1 MALTTSEVSRL
12 KYELGYP
19 LLQAGAEPYIGTSAA
34 FEQVIQPYLQAG
46 ASTTCAT
53 AVTAST
59 TPAPVTLTLASAT
72 GFAAGNRIVVDVDDR
87 QETPTVQLVN
97 ASTIVVLLS
106 KTHSGT
112 YPVTVEGGE
121 SMIREALD
129 ELREL
134 HSSIKSA
141 AIKAGIKR
149 VDEIEFFEAKASD
162 SSGVFGGLV
171 LQRDYARD
179 ELASIL
185 GIANMRRNRRSAGA
199 RCAMY

>member
-1 MALTTSEVSRL
+1 MALTTSEVQRL

-34 FEQVIQPYLQAG
+34 FESVIQPYLQAG
-46 ASTTCAT
+46 ASTTSAT
-53 AVTAST
+53 AVTAAT
-59 TPAPVTLTLASAT
+59 TATPVTLTLASAT
-72 GFAAGNRIVVDVDDR
+72 GFTAGNRIVVDVDDR
-87 QETPTVQLVN
+87 QETPTVQSVN
-97 ASTIVVLLS
+97 ASTIVVLLT
-106 KTHSGT
+106 KAHTGT

-121 SMIREALD
+121 SMVREALVK
-129 ELREL
+129 LRSLGE
-134 HSSIKSA
+134 SIQSA

-171 LQRDYARD
+171 LQRDYERD
-179 ELASIL
+179 ELASML
-185 GIANMRRNRRSAGA
+185 GIVNLRKRRKAAGA